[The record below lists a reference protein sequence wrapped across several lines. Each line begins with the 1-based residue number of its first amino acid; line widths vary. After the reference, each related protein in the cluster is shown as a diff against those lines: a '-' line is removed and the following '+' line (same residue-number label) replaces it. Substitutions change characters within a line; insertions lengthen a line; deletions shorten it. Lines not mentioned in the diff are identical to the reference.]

1 MWVFQWDKC
10 HLAALN
16 TCIYSSVYR
25 TLMVAAQNFGLSENK
40 EDDGNLMP
48 VVMLNANCN
57 VLSLVMKGHGL

>member
-1 MWVFQWDKC
+1 
-10 HLAALN
+10 
-16 TCIYSSVYR
+16 
-25 TLMVAAQNFGLSENK
+25 MVAAQNFGLSENK